1 VSTQHKPVSV
11 LQRLQD
17 AAQGLWDG
25 SSIRFGRK
33 LSRLERAA
41 HFGVL
46 VGRSFVQ
53 NRCPARAAALSYT
66 TLLALIPMLAVVL
79 SVTSSVLKGE
89 SEEQI
94 DRFIDRLVASLV
106 PPANASNT
114 PIFSLGSGYWPGE
127 EEMILGDSRSAAAA
141 TAGAVPVTAAA
152 TNSRPVAGALASLA
166 NAPELRDARKTAARE
181 IRRFI
186 QNTRSG
192 TLGVSGS
199 VALVFLAILML
210 ARIEDTFN
218 DIWGVVRGRSWFLR
232 VVLYW
237 AVITLAPLLL
247 ISALALATGPHL
259 EATRSLLTRMPFV
272 GNLVFQFLPV
282 LVLWLAFAG
291 FYALMPNTR
300 VEWTAA
306 LAGGLVCAVLWH
318 LNNSFSALY
327 VSRVVTNFKIYG
339 GLGMV
344 PVFMAGLYFSW
355 LFLLLGAQVAYA
367 WQNRSAY
374 LQQKLAER
382 IDQRGREF
390 IALRLMT
397 CVGQYFQ
404 SGQPAAPVS
413 EMSASLGVPNR
424 LSLQILRTLQAAGL
438 VMEVAGR
445 EPAYLPARPLEQI
458 SCYDILL
465 AMRAT
470 NGQQWP
476 EDEEPATR
484 EVLGEFERIQSA
496 ERAAAEAVSVR
507 ALVERAQARL
517 RLAAPTPDKTASLP
531 VETAAPAS
539 LRLAGQVLGD
549 GPADVRAAPPDEP
562 HPATVPE
569 ATGADALQVNP
580 AAQAVPPVALKQ
592 PTPDEERTFP
602 L

>member
-1 VSTQHKPVSV
+1 MQRKPPSP
-11 LQRLQD
+11 LQRLQL

-106 PPANASNT
+106 PPANASNA
-114 PIFSLGSGYWPGE
+114 PVFSPGPFFWPTE
-127 EEMILGDSRSAAAA
+127 EEMILGDKTPAARPGGGPQ
-141 TAGAVPVTAAA
+141 AGLGE
-152 TNSRPVAGALASLA
+152 TNSPPAAVGALAALA
-166 NAPELRDARKTAARE
+166 SAPELRDARKSAARE

-199 VALVFLAILML
+199 IALVFLAILML

-247 ISALALATGPHL
+247 IGALALATGPHL
-259 EATRSLLTRMPFV
+259 EATRTLLTRMPFV
-272 GNLVFQFLPV
+272 GSLVFQLLPV
-282 LVLWLAFAG
+282 VVLWLAFAA
-291 FYALMPNTR
+291 FYMLMPNTK

-306 LAGGLVCAVLWH
+306 LAGGLLCAVLWH

-344 PVFMAGLYFSW
+344 PVFMAGLYLSW

-367 WQNRSAY
+367 WQNRAAY

-404 SGQPAAPVS
+404 TGQPAAPVS
-413 EMSASLGVPNR
+413 ELSVSLGVPNR
-424 LSLQILRTLQAAGL
+424 LSQQILRTLQTAGL
-438 VMEVAGR
+438 VLEVAGP
-445 EPAYLPARPLEQI
+445 EPAYMPARPLEQI

-465 AMRAT
+465 AMRT
-470 NGQQWP
+470 SNGQP
-476 EDEEPATR
+476 LPGDEEPATR

-507 ALVERAQARL
+507 ALVDRAQARL
-517 RLAAPTPDKTASLP
+517 RLAAPAAESATMPAAGGLP
-531 VETAAPAS
+531 EP
-539 LRLAGQVLGD
+539 LRLARQPPEAATAQVAAGA
-549 GPADVRAAPPDEP
+549 ADHP
-562 HPATVPE
+562 PATDAALVPGGGDSH
-569 ATGADALQVNP
+569 ATTRAGAVSSTAPN
-580 AAQAVPPVALKQ
+580 Q